1 MNYEIL
7 IKIIFSI
14 FAILGV
20 LALTMPVW
28 ADCIIRII
36 RRRRNKEIPEGVR
49 KAQERAAL
57 SGDPHAIERNSQ
69 DSPDKEDI
77 YFKFWGFV
85 IVIGFLMFILSIPL
99 EYRIYC
105 RMLSLLGVI

>member
-1 MNYEIL
+1 MNYEIF

-28 ADCIIRII
+28 ADYII
-36 RRRRNKEIPEGVR
+36 RRRRNKRTLEGVR
-49 KAQERAAL
+49 EAQERAAL
-57 SGDPHAIERNSQ
+57 SGDPHAIERNRQ
-69 DSPDKEDI
+69 DSSDKEDI

-85 IVIGFLMFILSIPL
+85 IDIGFLMFILSIPL

-105 RMLSLLGVI
+105 RILSLLGVI